1 MPLESNSRL
10 KASTE
15 GYGDREERGRR
26 ERGREEGDKGWRVA
40 SSYIYTAGAGTAT
53 NISRYSRGIEPRAGC
68 AFTAGS
74 REICSFPSPTIWSHR
89 RDSIVV
95 LNARH
100 TADGSRI
107 YRRTVTNQP
116 TGYPRLLSSPR
127 ASPPPPPTASTASS
141 SFRHYI
147 YIQGTDPSIAFSESV
162 LSRRYSSFHV
172 SVRCTVAASLLF
184 FVF

>member
-26 ERGREEGDKGWRVA
+26 EREREEGDKGWRVA

-107 YRRTVTNQP
+107 YRRTVTNRISP
-116 TGYPRLLSSPR
+116 SPLLSSR
-127 ASPPPPPTASTASS
+127 LSSS
-141 SFRHYI
+141 SFDRFYRI
-147 YIQGTDPSIAFSESV
+147 VVVVVVSPLYLYTGDRPIDSV
-162 LSRRYSSFHV
+162 FG
-172 SVRCTVAASLLF
+172 VRT
-184 FVF
+184 